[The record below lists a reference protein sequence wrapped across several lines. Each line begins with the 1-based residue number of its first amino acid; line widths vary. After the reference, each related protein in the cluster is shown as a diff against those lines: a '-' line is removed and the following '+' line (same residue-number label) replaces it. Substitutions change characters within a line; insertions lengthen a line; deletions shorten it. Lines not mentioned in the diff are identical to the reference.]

1 MPLQPPNLDDRNFD
15 QLLQEAMERIK
26 VSSPGWTDFTPSN
39 PGTALLEVF
48 AFLTETM
55 IYRLNRLP
63 EKAYIEF
70 LRLIGVKLQP
80 PGAASVNLVF
90 SLGRA
95 TDRPLEI
102 PRGVRVTVSRA
113 TGGSEPQVFVTARA
127 GVIEPGKTEVE
138 ILAHHCELVEAE
150 LAGRGTGLP
159 GLSVTARR
167 PPIVAPTGEELDL
180 VVAVEAAA
188 EELDQRVRA
197 VQYQGKA
204 YRVWREVE
212 NFTNLGIDPYVY
224 IADRMAGTITF
235 APEARML
242 GEDGHL
248 EDAPRLLAAAPLAGR
263 EIRLWY
269 RRGGGP
275 CKVDA
280 NTLTVL
286 KDPIQGVE
294 VTNPKPATG
303 GRAAETLE
311 NALLRGP
318 QDLHSLQ
325 RAVTA
330 RDFELVALRSSGA
343 VTRARALTKAGLWKH
358 AQPGTVE
365 VLLVP
370 HLPEDERGGGQV
382 TAAKL
387 HEHETEVARQQIQAA
402 LEERRPLGTTCEV
415 NWTRYKTVKVQ
426 ARFVVH
432 PEEDPAAVEKRI
444 LDRLHQTVNPLPSG
458 THSGWRF
465 GQALRVSHVY
475 DIALSERGVSY
486 VDNVKFI
493 VDEVPQQGVRCL
505 AVDAFQPRTWYAGSG
520 SLLFRSVDDGDGW
533 EPVGRFL
540 GEDVMVVSPHPD
552 RPGLLAVCTHLQ
564 GDKGGSRV
572 HISWDCGETWEPRVQ
587 ETGFNIEDAAWVLR
601 DGIPVVFLAT
611 AAGLYELAMQ
621 PEASPVQVFVH
632 AKDSE
637 RGFYAV
643 AASRNKA
650 GGVSVAVSAQ
660 ATGGVFL
667 SNAAGKA
674 NTFRNIGLAGEDVR
688 VLTVQQDGPV
698 YFLWA
703 GAMAVGGDVGKGCFS
718 WDLLGDADPPE
729 GWQAFSKNW
738 AGGSCQGIAFQ
749 GSQIRAASHHAGV
762 LRLAARRNDIA
773 WETPSLGCG
782 LPLREAEHLFYPV
795 ATVAGDP
802 DGRLVLAAGAEGIYR
817 SKDGGVSYSTCSSN
831 EFTDKVTLPP
841 TWLFCS
847 ADHDIAVVSEDE
859 TERN

>member
-1 MPLQPPNLDDRNFD
+1 MPLQSPNLDDRNFD
-15 QLLQEAMERIK
+15 QLLQESIERIK
-26 VSSPGWTDFTPSN
+26 RSSPDWTDFTPGN
-39 PGTALLEVF
+39 PGVALLEAF

-70 LRLIGVKLQP
+70 LRLIGVRLQP
-80 PGAASVNLVF
+80 PGAASVNLLF
-90 SLGRA
+90 SVSRPA
-95 TDRPLEI
+95 DRPIEI
-102 PRGVRVTVSRA
+102 PRGIRVSVSRS
-113 TGGSEPQVFVTARA
+113 TSGSEPPVFVTARA
-127 GVIEPGKTEVE
+127 GVIESGKSDVE

-150 LAGRGTGLP
+150 LAGKGTGMP
-159 GLSVTARR
+159 GLSIAARR
-167 PPIVAPTGEELDL
+167 PPIVAPTGEDLDL
-180 VVAVEAAA
+180 VVGVEAAP

-197 VQYQGKA
+197 LQYQGKA

-212 NFTNLGIDPYVY
+212 NFTNLGSDPYVY
-224 IADRMAGTITF
+224 VADRMAGTITF

-248 EDAPRLLAAAPLAGR
+248 EDMARPLAAVPLAGR

-275 CKVDA
+275 CRVDA

-294 VTNPKPATG
+294 VNNPKAATG

-311 NALLRGP
+311 NALVRGP

-330 RDFELVALRSSGA
+330 RDFELLALRSSGA
-343 VTRARALTKAGLWKH
+343 VTRARALTKAGLWRH

-370 HLPEDERGGGQV
+370 HLPEEERAGGQV
-382 TAAKL
+382 TSAKL
-387 HEHETEVARQQIQAA
+387 RDHETEVARQQIQTA

-432 PEEDPAAVEKRI
+432 PEEDSAAVENRI
-444 LDRLHQTVNPLPSG
+444 LDRLHQSVNPLPTG
-458 THSGWRF
+458 THAGWRF

-475 DIALSERGVSY
+475 DIALAEPGVSY

-493 VDEVPQQGVRCL
+493 VDEVPQKDIRSL
-505 AVDAFQPRTWYAGSG
+505 SVDAFQPNTWYAGSG

-533 EPVGRFL
+533 EPVGRFP
-540 GEDVMVVSPHPD
+540 GEDVRAVRPHPD
-552 RPGLLAVCTHLQ
+552 RPGLLVVCTRLQ
-564 GDKGGSRV
+564 GDKSGSRV
-572 HISWDCGETWEPRVQ
+572 HISWDCGETWESRVQ
-587 ETGFNIEDAAWVLR
+587 ETGFEIEDAAWVLR
-601 DGIPVVFLAT
+601 DGTPVVFLAT
-611 AAGLYELAMQ
+611 AAGLYELAML

-632 AKDSE
+632 AKDSD
-637 RGFYAV
+637 RGFYTV
-643 AASRNKA
+643 VASRNKA
-650 GGVSVAVSAQ
+650 GGTSVAVAAQ
-660 ATGGVFL
+660 SSGGVYL

-674 NTFRNIGLAGEDVR
+674 NSFRNIGLAGEDIR

-703 GAMAVGGDVGKGCFS
+703 GAMAIGGDVGKGCFS

-729 GWQAFSKNW
+729 GWQSYSKNW

-749 GSQIRAASHHAGV
+749 GDQIRAASHHAGV
-762 LRLAARRNDIA
+762 LRLAARRTDLA
-773 WETPSLGCG
+773 WESPSLACG

-795 ATVAGDP
+795 ATVAGDSE
-802 DGRLVLAAGAEGIYR
+802 GRLILAAGAGGIYR

-847 ADHDIAVVSEDE
+847 GDHEITVVSEDE
-859 TERN
+859 THRD

>member
-1 MPLQPPNLDDRNFD
+1 MPIQPPNLDDRNFD
-15 QLLQEAMERIK
+15 QLLQEAIERIK
-26 VSSPGWTDFTPSN
+26 RSSPGWTDFTPGN
-39 PGTALLEVF
+39 PGMTLLEVF
-48 AFLTETM
+48 AYLTETM

-90 SLGRA
+90 RLGRPA
-95 TDRPLEI
+95 DRPLEI

-113 TGGSEPQVFVTARA
+113 SGGTEPPVFVTART
-127 GVIEPGKTEVE
+127 GVIESGKTEVE

-150 LAGRGTGLP
+150 LAGKGTGLP
-159 GLSVTARR
+159 GLSITARR
-167 PPIVAPTGEELDL
+167 PPIVAPTGEDLDL
-180 VVAVEAAA
+180 VVGVEAVA

-197 VQYQGKA
+197 LQYKGKA

-212 NFTNLGIDPYVY
+212 NFTNLGTDPYVY
-224 IADRMAGTITF
+224 IADRMAGTIIF
-235 APEARML
+235 APEARMS

-248 EDAPRLLAAAPLAGR
+248 EDAPRPLAAAPPADR

-275 CKVDA
+275 CQVDA
-280 NTLTVL
+280 GTLTVL

-303 GRAAETLE
+303 GRAAETFE

-330 RDFELVALRSSGA
+330 RDFELVALRSSGGI
-343 VTRARALTKAGLWKH
+343 TRARALTKAGLWKH

-370 HLPEDERGGGQV
+370 HVPEDERGGGQV
-382 TAAKL
+382 TAATL
-387 HEHETEVARQQIQAA
+387 HERETEVAWQQIQAA

-415 NWTRYKTVKVQ
+415 NWTRYKTVKVK

-432 PEEDPAAVEKRI
+432 PEEDSVAVQKRI
-444 LDRLHQTVNPLPSG
+444 LDHLHQTVNPLPTG

-475 DIALSERGVSY
+475 DIALSEPGVSY

-493 VDEVPQQGVRCL
+493 VDEVPQKDVRRL
-505 AVDAFQPRTWYAGSG
+505 AVDAFQPCTWYAGSG

-533 EPVGRFL
+533 EPVGRFP
-540 GEDVMVVSPHPD
+540 GEDVKLVSPHPD
-552 RPGLLAVCTHLQ
+552 RPGLLAVCTRLQ
-564 GDKGGSRV
+564 GKDGSRL
-572 HISWDCGETWEPRVQ
+572 HISWDCGETWDPRTQ
-587 ETGFNIEDAAWVLR
+587 ETGFNIEGAAWVLR
-601 DGIPVVFLAT
+601 DGTPVVFLAT
-611 AAGLYELAMQ
+611 GAGLYELAMQ

-650 GGVSVAVSAQ
+650 GGVSVAVAAQ
-660 ATGGVFL
+660 AAGGVFL
-667 SNAAGKA
+667 SNAGGTA
-674 NTFRNIGLAGEDVR
+674 NTFRNIGLSGEDVR

-749 GSQIRAASHHAGV
+749 GNQIRAATHHAGV
-762 LRLAARRNDIA
+762 LRLSARRTDIA
-773 WETPSLGCG
+773 WEAPSLGCG

-795 ATVAGDP
+795 ATVAAGP
-802 DGRLVLAAGAEGIYR
+802 DGGLVLAAGAQGIYR
-817 SKDGGVSYSTCSSN
+817 SQDGVSYSNCSSN

-847 ADHDIAVVSEDE
+847 GDHDIEVVSENE
-859 TERN
+859 TKRN